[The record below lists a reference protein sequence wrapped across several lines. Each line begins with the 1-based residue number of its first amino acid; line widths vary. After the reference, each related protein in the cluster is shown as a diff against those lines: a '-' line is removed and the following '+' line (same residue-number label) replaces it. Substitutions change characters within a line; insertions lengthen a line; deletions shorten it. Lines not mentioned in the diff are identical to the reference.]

1 MIKLVLGID
10 QYYYVS
16 LSDEK
21 DSIRLAITPDEDGVV
36 GAEGKQNR
44 WNLVEFCRD
53 KLKEITT
60 TFMPA
65 SAPPECYIPC
75 SLCLNLHLKLDEI
88 RATQL
93 PLRCSR
99 GKLARDYYQSLR
111 QRPGINLSAI
121 IVFAC

>member
-21 DSIRLAITPDEDGVV
+21 DSIRLAITPDEDGFV
-36 GAEGKQNR
+36 GAEGLQNR

-75 SLCLNLHLKLDEI
+75 SLCPKLHLKLDDV
-88 RATQL
+88 RATHLQ
-93 PLRCSR
+93 LRCCK
-99 GKLARDYYQSLR
+99 GKMARDYYQCLR
-111 QRPGINLSAI
+111 QHPGLNLSAI
-121 IVFAC
+121 L